1 MKIFLETFSL
11 KINLIAD
18 TFSYT
23 VYIIW
28 QCHIQTSA
36 IQGGGI
42 GSLSLEL
49 CLEKTSYVVMAA
61 VKV

>member
-1 MKIFLETFSL
+1 MSMKIFLETFSL

-18 TFSYT
+18 TFSYM
-23 VYIIW
+23 VYIFL
-28 QCHIQTSA
+28 QCHIKTSA
-36 IQGGGI
+36 IQGS